1 MNDLVVIPEYDYEL
15 LVRLEAP
22 AALRRELAR
31 AIVVSDEALPPDVV
45 TVNSR
50 VQYTE
55 ETTGVRRRVTIVRS
69 HEADGYRKS

>member
-1 MNDLVVIPEYDYEL
+1 
-15 LVRLEAP
+15 
-22 AALRRELAR
+22 
-31 AIVVSDEALPPDVV
+31 V

-50 VQYTE
+50 VQYTD